1 MDLSNVITHLDNFV
15 DTREGWGKILGNDA
29 SFFQNTILA
38 FDFLSSE
45 PEAADFFPGTSS
57 LIAENK

>member
-15 DTREGWGKILGNDA
+15 ATWEGWGKILGNVG

-57 LIAENK
+57 LITENK

>member
-15 DTREGWGKILGNDA
+15 ATWEGWGKILGNVG
-29 SFFQNTILA
+29 SFFQNTINI
-38 FDFLSSE
+38 FGFLSSE
-45 PEAADFFPGTSS
+45 PEASDFFPATSS